1 MILFDVGHLERRQI
15 MNWCDEYARVEGYVK
30 LGKSKYWMVCGRLL
44 HMHER
49 PNQEIS
55 HEKD

>member
-1 MILFDVGHLERRQI
+1 MSGTWKGERTTRYDQ
-15 MNWCDEYARVEGYVK
+15 DARVEGYVK
-30 LGKSKYWMVCGRLL
+30 LGKSKYWMVCGRML

-55 HEKD
+55 HENN